1 VDVLDPLAVLPLA
14 GGAIVMRVRELGQA
28 PLAAPVSPASAQ
40 QAQPRTTAHRA
51 APDAMSSLRNV
62 SAAHVNPF
70 AASPAQQAQKQQ
82 QPPPRKQQQ
91 QQQRAEPAQRAQVQT
106 QAQRRSDREEDEED
120 EGEDAFGE
128 EAAAEGGEGGG
139 GRDKWMERKQRAA
152 HKSAMLKVPPTHTN
166 SAPCC
171 RRSSATRPAS

>member
-14 GGAIVMRVRELGQA
+14 GGAIVMRVRELEQA

-82 QPPPRKQQQ
+82 QPPPQKQQQQQQ

-152 HKSAMLKVPPTHTN
+152 HKSAMLKVPPTHTD
-166 SAPCC
+166 SAPC
-171 RRSSATRPAS
+171 